1 LNIGGS
7 FLGSTADSLLFPEG
21 EFSATNLQTPPLLT
35 INAPIGLNLRDNP
48 SPISNNSQTGLQVQ
62 SGKNVSL
69 VGGDVSLDGGGIT
82 APGGRIELGGLTAA
96 GTVGINNDSSL
107 SFPDS
112 VARSNVSL
120 TNGAFVDVI
129 GEGGGFITVNANNL
143 EILDGSGLL
152 AGIRAGVGSIGA
164 QAGDITLNAT
174 DKITI
179 QGDANSGLS
188 AIGNV
193 VLPIAKGNAGDI
205 SIKGRSLSLTNGAQL
220 SSSTFGEGNA
230 GNVTIAADG
239 AVNLVGGNIFSN
251 VENQAVGNGG
261 KITITAGELSLKDGA
276 QLQTLV
282 RAADTEQNLAAGRGE
297 AGNIDINV
305 GGAVTL
311 AGKEGEDGSA
321 IFSSLGTGAEG
332 KAGDINIKAGS
343 LSLADEAVAIV
354 SSTSGKG
361 NAGNVTIAADGAV
374 NLVGG
379 NIFSNVENQAVG
391 NGGKITITAGELSLK
406 DGAQLQTLVRAA
418 DTEQNLAAGRGEAGN
433 IDINV
438 GGAVTLAG
446 KEGEGGSAI
455 FSSLGTGAEG
465 KAGDITIQAGS
476 LSLADEA
483 VSIDSSTSGQGNA
496 GNVTIAA
503 DGAVNLVGGDIFS
516 NVENQAVGNGGKITI
531 TAGELSLK
539 DRAQV
544 NASTLGQGN
553 AGNISINVTDKLRIQ
568 GEANSTSQIR
578 SDVDFGAIGNAGNLF
593 INTGNLEGIG
603 DFLISA
609 SSLGTGKAGDIS
621 ITATNDVFLQGLG
634 TANGVSTLTS
644 DFVSEEPSG
653 NISISG
659 KSISLDNSLVLAS
672 TIGGNAGNVQ
682 LNGTDGISLQNG
694 SQIQAIV
701 VGAGKAGS
709 IILEAP
715 NGIISFDSKS
725 LLATASIAAPDI
737 FEGEN
742 KAGQSGNISI
752 KARSLSLKNESGF
765 LTSNLFF
772 PPDNFSEQDLIS
784 QGNSGNIDINV
795 ADSVSFSGNSNI
807 FTNIFGFGNAGNVTI
822 NAGRQINLDGSR
834 VSSTLGNFG
843 RNLGSGKGGNIT
855 IATQDLN
862 LTNGARLE
870 TTSSGRGDAGN
881 ININATNSVS
891 LNGGT
896 NRLSTGLFSNL
907 DPTGIGKA
915 GDIQITTKS
924 LSLNNG
930 AAVKV
935 DSLGQGNGGNLFVQ
949 TNSLSLDK
957 GSSISAAT
965 ITGEG
970 GNINLKAKDVLR
982 LRDNS
987 TISAQ
992 ASNPS
997 C

>member
-1 LNIGGS
+1 
-7 FLGSTADSLLFPEG
+7 
-21 EFSATNLQTPPLLT
+21 
-35 INAPIGLNLRDNP
+35 
-48 SPISNNSQTGLQVQ
+48 
-62 SGKNVSL
+62 
-69 VGGDVSLDGGGIT
+69 
-82 APGGRIELGGLTAA
+82 
-96 GTVGINNDSSL
+96 
-107 SFPDS
+107 
-112 VARSNVSL
+112 
-120 TNGAFVDVI
+120 
-129 GEGGGFITVNANNL
+129 
-143 EILDGSGLL
+143 
-152 AGIRAGVGSIGA
+152 
-164 QAGDITLNAT
+164 
-174 DKITI
+174 
-179 QGDANSGLS
+179 
-188 AIGNV
+188 
-193 VLPIAKGNAGDI
+193 
-205 SIKGRSLSLTNGAQL
+205 
-220 SSSTFGEGNA
+220 
-230 GNVTIAADG
+230 
-239 AVNLVGGNIFSN
+239 
-251 VENQAVGNGG
+251 
-261 KITITAGELSLKDGA
+261 
-276 QLQTLV
+276 
-282 RAADTEQNLAAGRGE
+282 
-297 AGNIDINV
+297 
-305 GGAVTL
+305 
-311 AGKEGEDGSA
+311 
-321 IFSSLGTGAEG
+321 
-332 KAGDINIKAGS
+332 
-343 LSLADEAVAIV
+343 
-354 SSTSGKG
+354 
-361 NAGNVTIAADGAV
+361 
-374 NLVGG
+374 
-379 NIFSNVENQAVG
+379 
-391 NGGKITITAGELSLK
+391 
-406 DGAQLQTLVRAA
+406 
-418 DTEQNLAAGRGEAGN
+418 
-433 IDINV
+433 
-438 GGAVTLAG
+438 
-446 KEGEGGSAI
+446 
-455 FSSLGTGAEG
+455 
-465 KAGDITIQAGS
+465 
-476 LSLADEA
+476 
-483 VSIDSSTSGQGNA
+483 
-496 GNVTIAA
+496 
-503 DGAVNLVGGDIFS
+503 
-516 NVENQAVGNGGKITI
+516 
-531 TAGELSLK
+531 
-539 DRAQV
+539 V